1 MNPAIRRR
9 QPTAMQTATAID
21 DAQLLARL
29 LAGEPAAFDLLVR
42 SHHVPMKRFAAAIIG
57 DAQAE
62 EVVQEAWLAAIR
74 HLDEFKARCSIKTWL
89 FTIVGNEARS
99 RLRKGRREVFIE
111 DQPGGDTLFDKG
123 RFAGDGHWAQP
134 PGLWHDDSPEALLGH
149 DEFRH
154 CLEKALQNLPETQRA
169 ALMLRDHDEMSLED
183 ICNVLAISASN
194 VRVLI
199 HRARTRLYT
208 MVEHFEE
215 TGTC

>member
-1 MNPAIRRR
+1 
-9 QPTAMQTATAID
+9 MQSKSFTD
-21 DAQLLARL
+21 DSQLLARL
-29 LAGEPAAFDLLVR
+29 LAGEAAAFDELVR
-42 SHHVPMKRFAAAIIG
+42 NHHAPMKRFAAAMIG

-74 HLDEFKARCSIKTWL
+74 HLGEFKARSSLKTWL

-111 DQPGGDTLFDKG
+111 DQPGGDTLFDSG

-134 PGLWHDDSPEALLGH
+134 PGLWHDDSPEALLSH
-149 DEFRH
+149 EDFRL
-154 CLEKALQNLPETQRA
+154 CLEKSLQNLPETQRT

-199 HRARTRLYT
+199 HRARTRLYM
-208 MVEHFEE
+208 MVERFEE